1 MKSHVNPSVPLK
13 RLFGFTLV
21 EMLVAT
27 AMSSLLIGSIVALGM
42 YASRSFNMIGNYTD
56 LDAQS
61 RNAADVLGREIR
73 DASSLVAFSTNS
85 PAYLQLKNNT
95 TGQTI
100 IIIYNSSSSK
110 LVMFKTGGTTTTTW
124 QTLLTDCNDWTF
136 SLYNRHPDIT
146 ADDIGFYPA
155 TNSLGQLDPSFCK
168 VINMSWKCSRTIFG
182 SPFNTESVQ
191 TAQIVLRN
199 KMGN

>member
-1 MKSHVNPSVPLK
+1 MKSHVNPSTRPK
-13 RLFGFTLV
+13 RALGFTLV

-27 AMSSLLIGSIVALGM
+27 AMSSLLIGSVVALGM
-42 YASRSFNMIGNYTD
+42 YTSRSFNMIGNYAD

-73 DASSLVAFSTNS
+73 DASSLVAFSTNN
-85 PAYLQLKNNT
+85 PAYLQLKNDT

-100 IIIYNSSSSK
+100 FIIYNSTSSR
-110 LVMFKTGGTTTTTW
+110 LVMIKTGGAATPTW

-146 ADDIGFYPA
+146 TDNIAFYPA
-155 TNSLGQLDPSFCK
+155 TNSLGQVDPSFCK

-182 SPFNTESVQ
+182 SPLNTESVQ

-199 KMGN
+199 KMGD